1 MRAKN
6 TWRGSGKEDTRRRS
20 GKADPGRAGG
30 SLGRTSAAPSSIPL
44 PASPRTEERVGNTG
58 SRGFVMDPQRW
69 HPITVVML
77 RSLEASGGPGPTR
90 GEGFTQGREH
100 WGASQRPP
108 SPEAEGDMEKRGE
121 KDPPQDFK
129 SWQKEQAFHRRD
141 QISNI

>member
-1 MRAKN
+1 MERERQGRHAKTQRQGRPRQGGRKPRADQRCPLLHPTAGFSQN
-6 TWRGSGKEDTRRRS
+6 RRESGQHREPWFCHGPSGVASYHRGHVTFLRR
-20 GKADPGRAGG
+20 
-30 SLGRTSAAPSSIPL
+30 
-44 PASPRTEERVGNTG
+44 
-58 SRGFVMDPQRW
+58 
-69 HPITVVML
+69 
-77 RSLEASGGPGPTR
+77 ASGGPGPTR